1 MHVKDSPQLFAF
13 CPVMLDEG
21 PARLQKCVDG
31 GEGKT
36 RLTFA
41 SIEEQPDFN
50 SDGARLQCTMHPI
63 VTDYIKESDLRPQC
77 NIVQQAAISEVH
89 AADLL
94 QFCEAFSGPLPFAQL
109 VDVQV
114 KSSRLL
120 SRDHRQ
126 PNA

>member
-13 CPVMLDEG
+13 CPEMLDEG
-21 PARLQKCVDG
+21 PARLQKCFDG

-41 SIEEQPDFN
+41 SIEEQPDFI
-50 SDGARLQCTMHPI
+50 SDGVRLQCAMHPI
-63 VTDYIKESDLRPQC
+63 VTDYIKESDLRT
-77 NIVQQAAISEVH
+77 
-89 AADLL
+89 
-94 QFCEAFSGPLPFAQL
+94 PLAQL